1 MLFDQVIIPVES
13 LISNPAIDEWYPLKS
28 MDGASVAKGE
38 LKVRIKFSAANERSE
53 FATRFRRTPTTW
65 PAFVRSDFNFYSPV
79 GQVAFFGRILLRG
92 KCGFCGQHRRDHEN
106 DLRCNMGTGNYVHSI
121 DISHDGALVAWGTGD
136 GRIRVVTV
144 GSAERVG
151 CWTAHAGPVL
161 GLNFSRWD
169 MRLLSW
175 GVDYRHAKP
184 SDLVRGAY
192 VPKRAA
198 STNGQDS
205 VNIVVE
211 TWCPARAASVLV
223 FPACFILTPVL

>member
-1 MLFDQVIIPVES
+1 VEN
-13 LISNPAIDEWYPLKS
+13 LISYPAIDEWYPLKS
-28 MDGASVAKGE
+28 MDGASVARGE

-106 DLRCNMGTGNYVHSI
+106 DLRCNLGTGNYVHSI
-121 DISHDGALVAWGTGD
+121 DVSHDGTLVAWGTGD
-136 GRIRVVTV
+136 GRIRVATV

-192 VPKRAA
+192 VPKRTARA
-198 STNGQDS
+198 SGQDS
-205 VNIVVE
+205 INIVVE
-211 TWCPARAASVLV
+211 TWC
-223 FPACFILTPVL
+223 ACAC